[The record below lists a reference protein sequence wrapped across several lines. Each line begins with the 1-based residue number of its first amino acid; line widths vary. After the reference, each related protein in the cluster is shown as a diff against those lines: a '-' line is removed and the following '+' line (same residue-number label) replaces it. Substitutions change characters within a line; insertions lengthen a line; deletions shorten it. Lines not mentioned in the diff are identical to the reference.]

1 MKTLSSSS
9 TVSSDGWVLMA
20 SPDARAT
27 ETQWRLNHPV
37 GCCARHPRQLREL
50 DLDSVQEYRSAG
62 CVRLR
67 IARYKKGMRKRGG
80 LVRLRVGFVIGFGA
94 GYYFGSKAGR
104 LRYEQIQRWL
114 AEARQSGPVEKV
126 QAAVEARL
134 ERMRQQTEALTG
146 TAIAPDASS

>member
-1 MKTLSSSS
+1 MDTELEWRQPPSVFVLDTHGNCAWARS
-9 TVSSDGWVLMA
+9 TSILTA
-20 SPDARAT
+20 S
-27 ETQWRLNHPV
+27 
-37 GCCARHPRQLREL
+37 
-50 DLDSVQEYRSAG
+50 RSAG
-62 CVRLR
+62 VPDVYDSALR
-67 IARYKKGMRKRGG
+67 GTRKGMRKRGG
-80 LVRLRVGFVIGFGA
+80 LVRRRVGLIVGFGA

-146 TAIAPDASS
+146 TAVAPDASS

>member
-1 MKTLSSSS
+1 MPDVYDSALHGTRRACASVVVSCDCVLVSSS
-9 TVSSDGWVLMA
+9 A
-20 SPDARAT
+20 SA
-27 ETQWRLNHPV
+27 
-37 GCCARHPRQLREL
+37 PR
-50 DLDSVQEYRSAG
+50 
-62 CVRLR
+62 
-67 IARYKKGMRKRGG
+67 
-80 LVRLRVGFVIGFGA
+80 
-94 GYYFGSKAGR
+94 YYFGSKAGR

>member
-9 TVSSDGWVLMA
+9 TVSSVGWVLMA

-94 GYYFGSKAGR
+94 ALL
-104 LRYEQIQRWL
+104 LR
-114 AEARQSGPVEKV
+114 VE
-126 QAAVEARL
+126 
-134 ERMRQQTEALTG
+134 G
-146 TAIAPDASS
+146 GASS

>member
-1 MKTLSSSS
+1 MCTTL
-9 TVSSDGWVLMA
+9 L
-20 SPDARAT
+20 
-27 ETQWRLNHPV
+27 
-37 GCCARHPRQLREL
+37 LRGT
-50 DLDSVQEYRSAG
+50 R
-62 CVRLR
+62 
-67 IARYKKGMRKRGG
+67 KGMRKRGG
-80 LVRLRVGFVIGFGA
+80 LVRRRVGLVVGFGA

-146 TAIAPDASS
+146 TAVGPDASSQR